1 MVYKEGDGDIS
12 DLILL
17 DDIQKN
23 INNIF
28 DNIEEKFQ
36 IEKEEFLTL
45 VVLWNKGS
53 MSLKDLDEHI
63 DIKPYKRTRLYNNLV
78 KKGWIKKVRPEDDER
93 TVIIEV
99 NQEFD
104 EHKNELINYA
114 CEEIKKR
121 QTQFEHQFKSI
132 VDTCNI

>member
-1 MVYKEGDGDIS
+1 MGYKEGDIS

-28 DNIEEKFQ
+28 DNIEEEFQ

-53 MSLKDLDEHI
+53 MSLKELDEHI

-78 KKGWIKKVRPEDDER
+78 KKGWIKKTRPEDDER
-93 TVIIEV
+93 TVIVEV

-104 EHKNELINYA
+104 EHKNDLIKYA

-121 QTQFEHQFKSI
+121 QTLFEEQFKSI
-132 VDTCNI
+132 VNTCNI

>member
-1 MVYKEGDGDIS
+1 MTEKVNNVS

-28 DNIEEKFQ
+28 YEIEEKFG

-45 VVLWNKGS
+45 IMLWNNGS
-53 MSLKDLDEHI
+53 MSLKELDSYI
-63 DIKPYKRTRLYNNLV
+63 DIKTYKRTRLYNNLV
-78 KKGWIKKVRPEDDER
+78 KKGWIKKVRPENDER
-93 TVIIEV
+93 TVIVEV
-99 NQEFD
+99 NEEFAERKEAIID
-104 EHKNELINYA
+104 FA

-121 QTQFEHQFKSI
+121 KGHFEKQFESI
-132 VDTCNI
+132 VNTCNI

>member
-1 MVYKEGDGDIS
+1 MSERNQNIS

-17 DDIQKN
+17 DNIQKN
-23 INNIF
+23 INVIF
-28 DNIEEKFQ
+28 NNIEDKFQ

-45 VVLWNKGS
+45 VVLWDKGT
-53 MSLKDLDEHI
+53 MSLKELDEYI

-78 KKGWIKKVRPEDDER
+78 KKGWIKKSRPENDER

-99 NQEFD
+99 NKDQINE
-104 EHKNELINYA
+104 KNELIAFA

-121 QTQFEHQFKSI
+121 KNEFQEQFNSI
-132 VDTCNI
+132 VETCNI

>member
-1 MVYKEGDGDIS
+1 MGYKEGDIS

-45 VVLWNKGS
+45 VV
-53 MSLKDLDEHI
+53 
-63 DIKPYKRTRLYNNLV
+63 
-78 KKGWIKKVRPEDDER
+78 
-93 TVIIEV
+93 
-99 NQEFD
+99 
-104 EHKNELINYA
+104 
-114 CEEIKKR
+114 
-121 QTQFEHQFKSI
+121 
-132 VDTCNI
+132 